1 MFTAQQPITPLF
13 VSAIPYGTTLLYVS
27 AIPYGTTLLYVLTPP
42 PIRVNIL
49 KNYPCR
55 PSTWLT
61 IYCPPW
67 AYTIALSGAYT
78 IALSGAYTKH
88 GYPPC
93 FMALHLAI
101 FLILVVI
108 VVVVIIVVVII
119 LLEPVARNNYTL
131 N

>member
-1 MFTAQQPITPLF
+1 
-13 VSAIPYGTTLLYVS
+13 
-27 AIPYGTTLLYVLTPP
+27 LTPP

-78 IALSGAYTKH
+78 IALSGAYTIALSGAYTIALSGAYTKH

-108 VVVVIIVVVII
+108 VVVVIIIIVII